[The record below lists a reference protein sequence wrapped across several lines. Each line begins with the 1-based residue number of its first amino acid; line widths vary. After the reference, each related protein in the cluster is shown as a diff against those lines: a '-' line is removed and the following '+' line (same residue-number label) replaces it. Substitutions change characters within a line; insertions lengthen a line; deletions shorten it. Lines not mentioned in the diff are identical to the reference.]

1 VNTWPSNIKYLR
13 DGYSIYVKPDVN
25 RTTSSTGHTRQRL
38 KNKNRDDLFTVSAM
52 VDDANLV
59 VFENFLKNNS
69 NIYLGPY
76 FDCDVEQEGQLRV
89 IDGSYSVKPI
99 RQNKWR
105 VTWKFEVL
113 DRSHEI
119 GQSLY
124 EFAEVIGDAI
134 NDFSNLFAA
143 LAAAVNEGF

>member
-1 VNTWPSNIKYLR
+1 
-13 DGYSIYVKPDVN
+13 
-25 RTTSSTGHTRQRL
+25 
-38 KNKNRDDLFTVSAM
+38 M
-52 VDDANLV
+52 VDDANLI
-59 VFENFLKNNS
+59 VFENFLQSNS

-76 FDCDVEQEGQLRV
+76 FDCDIEQEGQLRV

-99 RQNKWR
+99 RQNKWQ

-113 DRSHEI
+113 NRSHEI